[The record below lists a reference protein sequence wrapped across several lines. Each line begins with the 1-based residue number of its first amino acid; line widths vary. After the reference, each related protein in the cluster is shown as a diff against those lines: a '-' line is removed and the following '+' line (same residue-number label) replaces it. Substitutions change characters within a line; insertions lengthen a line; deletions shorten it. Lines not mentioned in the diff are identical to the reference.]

1 MGSLQEK
8 AWSSSS
14 WRCPLALDTVS
25 NNKLPGRS
33 SLAVSS
39 WKLLPK
45 FIRPQRNSIKLSWLP
60 QQLDTSEDV
69 FRTPRELGMAPGQL
83 LLMQD
88 GMRPLK
94 SRRMKFDLGFLTDST
109 RNGRQDLLPIYEEMC
124 RPTFVLEMF
133 LRTGQHSY
141 PMNESLVLHPV
152 EPLSLRVD
160 WQAIMH
166 SPKAQGYDRRRIFPV
181 PSHLRL

>member
-1 MGSLQEK
+1 
-8 AWSSSS
+8 
-14 WRCPLALDTVS
+14 
-25 NNKLPGRS
+25 
-33 SLAVSS
+33 
-39 WKLLPK
+39 
-45 FIRPQRNSIKLSWLP
+45 
-60 QQLDTSEDV
+60 
-69 FRTPRELGMAPGQL
+69 MAPGQL

-94 SRRMKFDLGFLTDST
+94 SKRMKFDLGFLTDST

-141 PMNESLVLHPV
+141 PMNEGLVLHPV